1 MSDFDKRD
9 SEKKR
14 WYERIPHPMALI
26 FWILLFTYLL
36 TLLVPSGA
44 FQREIVNGREVVVP
58 GTFEMLNSPLLSP
71 LDVFFSIPQGM
82 ASAASIIFIVFI
94 AGGLFRLL
102 SATKALENSI
112 GTLVRTLGTKR
123 QTLTVWVMTFIFG
136 MLGVAVG
143 YEGNIALI
151 PLAIF
156 VGLALRGDLIVGLS
170 IAVGGIG
177 FGFAASPIN
186 PYTVGVSQ
194 AIADIPLFSGWGL
207 RTSMA
212 LVMLCLVAHH
222 TSRYLKVIQSAPQKS
237 FVKGVSTDG
246 MRLDKPLEEYRMIRA
261 DFIVIM
267 VFLVGLALILYGVF
281 SLGWFINEI
290 SGVFLAIAVICGL
303 LTGMKTDEIVDNLIK
318 GAASVTGGALI
329 IGVARA
335 IQVLLEQGQVGDTI
349 INALAAPVSQLPLVF
364 SAIVMSLVHGVINIF
379 IPSGSG
385 QAMATMPIMI
395 PLSDLVGMTRQTS
408 ILAFQIGD
416 GFTNMISPTS
426 GGTLAM
432 LALAGVPYDK
442 WLRYAFPLVAKCFIV
457 SWLFIIFAVVI
468 DWGGS
473 L

>member
-1 MSDFDKRD
+1 MSDYDKVSDR
-9 SEKKR
+9 KKR
-14 WYERIPHPMALI
+14 WYEKIPHPMALI

-36 TLLVPSGA
+36 TLLVPSGT
-44 FQREIVNGREVVVP
+44 FQRQEVNGREEVVP
-58 GTFEMLNSPLLSP
+58 GTFEFTDVPFLSP
-71 LDVFFSIPQGM
+71 LEIFFSIPQGM
-82 ASAASIIFIVFI
+82 VSAASIIFIVFI

-112 GTLVRTLGTKR
+112 GTLVRKIGTKR
-123 QTLTVWVMTFIFG
+123 QTLAVWAMTFIFG

-143 YEGNIALI
+143 YEGNIALV

-194 AIADIPLFSGWGL
+194 SIADIPLFSGFGL
-207 RTSMA
+207 RTAMA
-212 LVMLCLVAHH
+212 LVMLCIVAHH
-222 TSRYLKVIQSAPQKS
+222 TSRYLKTIQNLPQKS
-237 FVKGVSTDG
+237 FVKGLSTEG
-246 MRLDKPLEEYRMIRA
+246 MKLEKPIEDYRMGRT
-261 DFIVIM
+261 DFIVIA
-267 VFLVGLALILYGVF
+267 VFLIGLMFILYGVF

-290 SGVFLAIAVICGL
+290 SGVFLTIAVICGL
-303 LTGMKTDEIVDNLIK
+303 LTGMKTNEIVDNLLK

-349 INALAAPVSQLPLVF
+349 INSLAAPISDLPLIL
-364 SAIVMSLVHGVINIF
+364 SSIVMTLIHGVINIF

-395 PLSDLVGMTRQTS
+395 PLSDIIGMTRQTA

-442 WLRYAFPLVAKCFIV
+442 WLRYAFPLIAKCFVV
-457 SWLFIIFAVVI
+457 SWLFLILAVVI
-468 DWGGS
+468 EWGGS

>member
-1 MSDFDKRD
+1 MSNYKE
-9 SEKKR
+9 SIHENKL
-14 WYERIPHPMALI
+14 WYEKLPHPMALI

-36 TLLVPSGA
+36 TLLVPSGV
-44 FQREIVNGREVVVP
+44 FQREEVNGRESVVP
-58 GTFEMLNSPLLSP
+58 GTFEMVEAPLLSP

-82 ASAASIIFIVFI
+82 VSSASIIFIVFI

-102 SATKALENSI
+102 SATKALENTV
-112 GTLVRTLGTKR
+112 GTLIKKLGTER
-123 QTLTVWVMTFIFG
+123 QTLTVWAMTFIFG
-136 MLGVAVG
+136 MLGMVVG

-170 IAVGGIG
+170 MAVGGIG
-177 FGFAASPIN
+177 FGFAASPVN

-194 AIADIPLFSGWGL
+194 TIADIPLFSGFGL
-207 RTSMA
+207 RTVMA
-212 LVMLCLVAHH
+212 LVMLSIVAHH
-222 TSRYLKVIQSAPQKS
+222 TSSYLKKIQASPQSS
-237 FVKGVSTDG
+237 FAKGLSTQG
-246 MRLDKPLEEYRMIRA
+246 MRLEKTLEEYCMGRV
-261 DFIVIM
+261 DFIVIFT
-267 VFLVGLALILYGVF
+267 FLIGLALILYGVF
-281 SLGWFINEI
+281 SLGWYINEI

-303 LTGMKTDEIVDNLIK
+303 LTGMKTNEMVEHLIK

-335 IQVLLEQGQVGDTI
+335 IQVLLEQGQIGDTI
-349 INALAAPVSQLPLVF
+349 INALAVPVAQLPLML
-364 SAIVMSLVHGVINIF
+364 SSIVMTLVHGAINIF

-395 PLSDLVGMTRQTS
+395 PLSDIIGMTRQTA

-442 WLRYAFPLVAKCFIV
+442 WLRYALPLIVKCFIA
-457 SWLFIIFAVVI
+457 SWLFIIFAVFI
-468 DWGGS
+468 GWGAS